1 MLETNKSKNFNCL
14 NEEEKKKGQVLMG
27 IKHRLI
33 ERFLILDVFGPKTE
47 NLFCLDFFLSKILGQ
62 KGLKVHLLM
71 EVR

>member
-1 MLETNKSKNFNCL
+1 
-14 NEEEKKKGQVLMG
+14 MG

-33 ERFLILDVFGPKTE
+33 ERFLILDVFGPKIE

>member
-1 MLETNKSKNFNCL
+1 MFETNKSKNFNCL
-14 NEEEKKKGQVLMG
+14 NEEEKKGQVLMG

-33 ERFLILDVFGPKTE
+33 ERFLIFDVFGPKTE
-47 NLFCLDFFLSKILGQ
+47 NLFCLDFFLFKILGQ